1 MFTRGCPCLRSC
13 KLSSFLDSA
22 PTSADDPLYFL
33 YPRWTASVLASR
45 SLAHRRSFF
54 APRGPGDEPQQR
66 HFSQSL
72 NPKRPSVTSPVAQ
85 WLSSRRLSSSAAIG
99 KENASV
105 HQDARPASGND
116 SPSFAGP
123 ESKDRGTSTSFSG
136 DRPLIRKVF
145 VRREKASVLR
155 QKFLARVKAK
165 EDARLNA
172 KNYPP
177 REREKLRYRRYVAA
191 FRRSKGRD
199 VSPVHWVDLMM
210 MLEGLQNR
218 QVPVNSTATVH
229 EQILVPEVTV
239 VAMSGS
245 VRGRENIWRV
255 PVRTG
260 CEIRVLDS
268 EDSEGIYRKVI
279 LSGSER
285 AVEMVKKQFREFEE
299 RRVRNQLD
307 MKVPA
312 LPILPSIRAMKKKGQ
327 PVPLV
332 RGVWYLE
339 WNPTHLNPNERRPL
353 YSVREFAHYVEELT
367 RSEAPKP
374 RSPVDAFQHYH
385 RVRRALLRLFSTERN
400 ERLFS
405 TDALNSALE
414 YLCSKEHLSAARAIL
429 AKAEHVASTDSFNI
443 LLRCSAKRQDMWFF
457 RYILSSMDRLNVP
470 ANGETWVSLLQCLL
484 SPGPKMQVM
493 RRMRELG
500 YLEEPR
506 ILRQVLED
514 VIGLLYSRHVKQG
527 GDLRSFIDSIE
538 RAYGTEMVSTTLLN
552 RIIEHQLVQPNVG
565 FLEEMMQIFRE
576 KELWVDTQTLNLIC
590 LSFQDI
596 DGLLEFFLGH
606 VRYHPESFKSPNY
619 GKMFKLAYEGQYY
632 NTCRVLWR
640 YACMEEATTKEM
652 RQWVRVSLLDRTEYP
667 RRSQTTAQWRR
678 TVGPLVVGV
687 QYNQRT
693 RTGSDSPPPLLGDA
707 VTLVPPTYRDN
718 PVLHLLEEN
727 PRWGPDPKTRRALA
741 NQLVLDD
748 LRHSVHFYPKLPLQI
763 MLDAALRLDRDDAQ
777 WRPESVEKKPLVE
790 LLKTAIRVPVRQK
803 GWNVAK
809 NQPDSQP
816 KNKPTM

>member
-1 MFTRGCPCLRSC
+1 M
-13 KLSSFLDSA
+13 
-22 PTSADDPLYFL
+22 
-33 YPRWTASVLASR
+33 LASR
-45 SLAHRRSFF
+45 SLAHRDSFF
-54 APRGPGDEPQQR
+54 QPRRPAGERQQL
-66 HFSQSL
+66 HYSHSL
-72 NPKRPSVTSPVAQ
+72 NSERPSVTTPVAQ
-85 WLSSRRLSSSAAIG
+85 WLSSRRLSSSTAIG
-99 KENASV
+99 KENASNY
-105 HQDARPASGND
+105 QDPLPASSNDPLQVAGKGNTNV
-116 SPSFAGP
+116 
-123 ESKDRGTSTSFSG
+123 GTSTPLPAN
-136 DRPLIRKVF
+136 RPLIRKVF

-155 QKFLARVKAK
+155 QKFLARVKAR

-191 FRRSKGRD
+191 YRRSKGRD
-199 VSPVHWVDLMM
+199 VTPVHWVDLMM
-210 MLEGLQNR
+210 MLEGLQDR
-218 QVPVNSTATVH
+218 QAPVNSAATVH

-255 PVRTG
+255 PVRSG

-299 RRVRNQLD
+299 RRMHNQLD

-312 LPILPSIRAMKKKGQ
+312 LPILPSIRAMKKRGL

-339 WNPTHLNPNERRPL
+339 WNPTHVDPNERRPL
-353 YSVREFAHYVEELT
+353 CSVREFAHYVEELT
-367 RSEAPKP
+367 RSEPPKP
-374 RSPVDAFQHYH
+374 RRPADAFQHYH
-385 RVRRALLRLFSTERN
+385 RVRRALLRLFSMEKN

-443 LLRCSAKRQDMWFF
+443 LLRSSAKRQDMWFF

-470 ANGETWVSLLQCLL
+470 ANGETWIALLQCLL

-514 VIGLLYSRHVKQG
+514 VIGLLYSRHVRKG

-538 RAYGTEMVSTTLLN
+538 QAYGTEMVSSTLLN
-552 RIIEHQLVQPNVG
+552 RIIEHQLVQPNVE
-565 FLEEMMQIFRE
+565 FLKQMMQIFRE

-590 LSFQDI
+590 LSFRDI
-596 DGLLEFFLGH
+596 DSLLEFFLEH

-667 RRSQTTAQWRR
+667 RRSQTTAHWRR
-678 TVGPLVVGV
+678 TFGPLVVGV
-687 QYNQRT
+687 QYHQR
-693 RTGSDSPPPLLGDA
+693 RPDGNPLPLLGDA
-707 VTLVPPTYRDN
+707 TTLVPPMYRDN
-718 PVLHLLEEN
+718 PVLHLLDES
-727 PRWGPDPKTRRALA
+727 PRWGPDPKTRESLA

-777 WRPESVEKKPLVE
+777 WRPEAVEKKPVVE
-790 LLKTAIRVPVRQK
+790 LLKTAIRVPVRRK
-803 GWNVAK
+803 GWNMMK
-809 NQPDSQP
+809 NQQPDSQQP
-816 KNKPTM
+816 SAM